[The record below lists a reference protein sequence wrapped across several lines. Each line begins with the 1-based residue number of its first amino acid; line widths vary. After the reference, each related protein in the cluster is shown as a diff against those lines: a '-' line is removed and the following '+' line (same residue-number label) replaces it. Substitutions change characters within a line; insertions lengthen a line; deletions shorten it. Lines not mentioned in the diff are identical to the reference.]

1 MIIVSGM
8 SGAGK
13 TVALNTLEDLG
24 YYCVDNL
31 PIILLKDFITKFAT
45 NNPKVAVAIDIRD
58 IKAIDNLDK
67 ELLLL
72 REEIEIQ
79 ILFLTANN
87 DVLMRRYAESR
98 RPHPLLLN
106 NENNAQILE
115 AITNEKEVLGNL
127 NNLAD
132 IIIDTSTYNAVDL
145 RTKIIK
151 ILNVENPQPKI
162 NILSFGF
169 KNGIPINADFIF
181 DVRFLPNPFW
191 VEAIRKYNG
200 TEQPIIN
207 FMNNHPLV
215 EIFIKDTLNYLKQYL
230 NYFTS
235 NNNRAYLTIGIGCT
249 GGKHRSVFV
258 AEQLFK
264 ELSKDFKILIEHRD
278 L

>member
-1 MIIVSGM
+1 MIIISGM

-13 TVALNTLEDLG
+13 TVALDTLEDLG
-24 YYCVDNL
+24 FYCVDNL
-31 PIILLKDFITKFAT
+31 PIILLSDFINKFAKHNKNT
-45 NNPKVAVAIDIRD
+45 AVAIDIRD
-58 IKAIDNLDK
+58 IEAIDNLDR

-87 DVLMRRYAESR
+87 DILMRRYSESR

-106 NENNAQILE
+106 KNNNLQILN
-115 AITNEKEVLGNL
+115 AIKKEQEILGNL

-145 RTKIIK
+145 RTKIIN
-151 ILNVENPQPKI
+151 LLDLESPQPKI

-200 TEQPIIN
+200 TEEPIIN
-207 FMNNHPLV
+207 FMNNQPLTL
-215 EIFIKDTLNYLKQYL
+215 EFIQDTLNYLKNYL
-230 NYFTS
+230 KYFTT

-264 ELSKDFKILIEHRD
+264 ELSKNFKIYLEHRD